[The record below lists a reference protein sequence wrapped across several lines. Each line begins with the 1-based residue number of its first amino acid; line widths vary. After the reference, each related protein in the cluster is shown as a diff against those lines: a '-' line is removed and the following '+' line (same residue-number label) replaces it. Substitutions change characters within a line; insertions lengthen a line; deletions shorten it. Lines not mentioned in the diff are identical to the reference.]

1 MAFLKN
7 LVFFFLSVVSILF
20 ASYRGTLISLSSTVT
35 EKLFKEH
42 VFFTDSVNAGLAK
55 FYVAFPY
62 LADKVNLLVVRVMSS
77 GFRQLKV
84 VLANQNILEANMD
97 SLSHTSLMLLNEPE
111 SVDVIYYPV

>member
-35 EKLFKEH
+35 EKLFKER

-62 LADKVNLLVVRVMSS
+62 LADKVNLLVVRVMPWISLTQSS
-77 GFRQLKV
+77 FGEPKHSRGKYGL
-84 VLANQNILEANMD
+84 
-97 SLSHTSLMLLNEPE
+97 SLPHE
-111 SVDVIYYPV
+111 SYVTK